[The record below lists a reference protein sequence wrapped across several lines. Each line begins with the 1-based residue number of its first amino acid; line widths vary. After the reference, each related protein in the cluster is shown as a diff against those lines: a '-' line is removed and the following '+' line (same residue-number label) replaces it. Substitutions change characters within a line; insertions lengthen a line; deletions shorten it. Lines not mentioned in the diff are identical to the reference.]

1 MERRNQLKK
10 DMEIQILRY
19 IHGKDEN
26 CSKIADVVENILHL
40 VEFWLVTHPELED
53 K

>member
-1 MERRNQLKK
+1 MERREQLKK

-19 IHGKDEN
+19 IHGKDDL
-26 CSKIADVVENILHL
+26 KISNVVENILHL
-40 VEFWLVTHPELED
+40 VEFWLITHPELQD